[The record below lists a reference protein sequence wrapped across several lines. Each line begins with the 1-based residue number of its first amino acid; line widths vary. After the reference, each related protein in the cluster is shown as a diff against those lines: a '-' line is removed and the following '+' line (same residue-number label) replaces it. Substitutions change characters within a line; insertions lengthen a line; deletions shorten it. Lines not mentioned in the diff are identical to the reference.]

1 MSHLSAPPPGTATY
15 EVIYMTGW
23 APHPSQQKA
32 ARRGSA
38 TVSFEEL
45 VEDLGAEG
53 GAEGGGGSTSNPPS
67 VTP

>member
-1 MSHLSAPPPGTATY
+1 
-15 EVIYMTGW
+15 MTGW